1 MGREWYLNWGTKSSS
16 KKGRT
21 NNKGGG
27 GGIGRKSSTPPP
39 VAAAAAAATAGGCMN
54 AVLHM
59 FDFQLC
65 LHPQDSS
72 FLPDDHTSLKGI
84 IHYNFLK
91 LFIFIVRRNLD
102 YCASYL
108 ITNFI
113 KPRTL

>member
-21 NNKGGG
+21 TNKGGG
-27 GGIGRKSSTPPP
+27 GGGDGGGVGRKSSTPPP

-72 FLPDDHTSLKGI
+72 FLPDDIHTSLKGI

-91 LFIFIVRRNLD
+91 LFHFYSQEI
-102 YCASYL
+102 
-108 ITNFI
+108 
-113 KPRTL
+113 